1 MLQLAL
7 LSWTTIETSF
17 TSEIR
22 FYNHIQVPNRQIV
35 IIKVRGP
42 KCYRL
47 PTSFYSNKCPKNIFK
62 ANFLGATNFTNLRQK
77 MLIIWTPF
85 KNILNINIYVYNN
98 HPFRLAKYVVRSVWP
113 QPWPQQPTY
122 GSFIVCCHH

>member
-7 LSWTTIETSF
+7 LS
-17 TSEIR
+17 
-22 FYNHIQVPNRQIV
+22 YQVPNRQIV
-35 IIKVRGP
+35 ITKVRGP
-42 KCYRL
+42 NLAQKEYYVIGSVLCYRL

-62 ANFLGATNFTNLRQK
+62 ANFLGATNVTNLRQK